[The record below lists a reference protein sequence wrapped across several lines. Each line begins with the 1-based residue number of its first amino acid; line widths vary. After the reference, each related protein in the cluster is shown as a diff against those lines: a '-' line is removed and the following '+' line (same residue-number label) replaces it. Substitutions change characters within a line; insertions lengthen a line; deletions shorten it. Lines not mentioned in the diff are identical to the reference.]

1 MVVFAITTSPV
12 FFREMI
18 YVHVPF
24 LSLGVQC
31 DIVLSQRPLSYASQ
45 LKSVLHTIICVY
57 QVEDTLDEV
66 RRRRGIERKERKL
79 RRGGEKKGK
88 CKSGSHTISV

>member
-1 MVVFAITTSPV
+1 MY
-12 FFREMI
+12 M
-18 YVHVPF
+18 YVHIPF

-45 LKSVLHTIICVY
+45 LKGVLHTIICVY
-57 QVEDTLDEV
+57 QVKDTLDEA

-79 RRGGEKKGK
+79 RRGGRGRKRGK

>member
-18 YVHVPF
+18 YVHEPF

-45 LKSVLHTIICVY
+45 LKGVLHTIICVY

-66 RRRRGIERKERKL
+66 RRRRGIERKERN
-79 RRGGEKKGK
+79 
-88 CKSGSHTISV
+88 

>member
-1 MVVFAITTSPV
+1 
-12 FFREMI
+12 MI

-31 DIVLSQRPLSYASQ
+31 DIVLSQRSLSYASQ

-66 RRRRGIERKERKL
+66 RRRRGIERKERN
-79 RRGGEKKGK
+79 
-88 CKSGSHTISV
+88 

>member
-1 MVVFAITTSPV
+1 MVVFAITSSPA

-18 YVHVPF
+18 YVHVHIPF
-24 LSLGVQC
+24 LSLGMQC

-45 LKSVLHTIICVY
+45 LKGVLHTIICVY
-57 QVEDTLDEV
+57 QVKDTLDEA

-79 RRGGEKKGK
+79 RRGGEGEKKRK
-88 CKSGSHTISV
+88 V